1 MMTRPSVAA
10 RMTVRVEGLESPLRY
25 TMRLQLHSFLVS
37 AALLFSATHAALAK
51 DKPVGDTIM
60 VGQSAPFTGPSAQ
73 LGMDFNRGARVYFQ
87 TVNESGGVHGRKI
100 ELRAKDDGY
109 DPNQTM
115 KNTSELLSDERVVA
129 LFGYVG
135 TSTSMAALPI
145 ASAAQVPFFAPA
157 SGAEVFRRPLN
168 RNVFNVRASYLD
180 EADYIVDQLTIT
192 GIKNIAVFYQNDAYG
207 QAGLDA
213 MTKALAK
220 RGSKVHATATIERHS
235 TEVAAPAKSLMA
247 AQPGAVV
254 LISSY
259 SSAAAL
265 IKEMRRSSYGGQF
278 VSVSYVGGRALADE
292 LGSSGVGVMISE
304 VVPFPWGEATPLQR
318 EYNRAMQ
325 KAGEVR
331 MAFGSMEGFLAA
343 KTLVEGLRR
352 AGPDLTR
359 AKLVAALETMTSWD
373 AGGLRI
379 SFSHDN
385 HDGTHFVEMT
395 MIGTGGKFVH

>member
-1 MMTRPSVAA
+1 MITRPSVAA
-10 RMTVRVEGLESPLRY
+10 RMTVRVEGLESPQRY
-25 TMRLQLHSFLVS
+25 TMRLQLHSFFVS
-37 AALLFSATHAALAK
+37 AALLFSAHAALAK
-51 DKPVGDTIM
+51 DKLIGDTIV

-73 LGMDFNRGARVYFQ
+73 LGMDFNRGARIYFQ

-145 ASAAQVPFFAPA
+145 ASAAQVPFFAPV

-213 MTKALAK
+213 MAKALAK

-235 TEVAAPAKSLMA
+235 TEVAASAKSLMA

-331 MAFGSMEGFLAA
+331 MAFGSMEGFIAA

-359 AKLVAALETMTSWD
+359 AKLVAALETMTNWD